1 MRIGII
7 TMVSDNYGNR
17 LQNYALQNILSELGN
32 SVETLNNPWFPNYNV
47 YLEWLKFNIKKFLF
61 FITKRPE
68 RFQRRINFDQF
79 NHDNISFSRYWL
91 NKNNDRIAA
100 NKYFDMFI
108 CGSDQVWNSEAAEI
122 DGKYFADFADHDKRA
137 SYAASFGIEKIV
149 DDRREEFTRYLLGM
163 RHISV
168 REHSGKQIVEELIN
182 RRVSCHID
190 PTLLL
195 SGGQWDKIANQYRVA
210 NNKYIFCYFL
220 GKPTET
226 ILDKL
231 REYKK
236 KNNIDVLSIWNGN
249 DASHN
254 NVGPGEFL
262 ALIKGAEF
270 VLTDSFHG
278 TAFSVIYHKSFYTFS
293 RNGVRESMDTRV
305 VSLLELLGLADRFE
319 PKNWNLYDNL
329 IIDFHN
335 ADCILENER
344 KKAIEYL
351 AEITQQKA

>member
-1 MRIGII
+1 MI
-7 TMVSDNYGNR
+7 SDNYGNR
-17 LQNYALQNILSELGN
+17 LQNYALQNILSGLGN
-32 SVETLNNPWFPNYNV
+32 SVETLNNPWNKEYNV

-61 FITKRPE
+61 FILKRPE
-68 RFQRRINFDQF
+68 RFKRRINFEQF
-79 NHDNISFSRYWL
+79 NHDNIAFSKYWL
-91 NKNNDRIAA
+91 NKKKDRIAA
-100 NKYFDMFI
+100 NQYYDMFI
-108 CGSDQVWNSEAAEI
+108 CGSDQVWNSEAIEI
-122 DGKYFADFADHDKRA
+122 DGKYFADFADRDKRA

-149 DDRREEFTRYLLGM
+149 DNRKAEFTQYLLGM
-163 RHISV
+163 RYISV
-168 REHSGKQIVEELIN
+168 REYSGERIVEELIN
-182 RRVSCHID
+182 RKVSCHID

-195 SGGQWDKIANQYRVA
+195 SSSQWDKIANQYKVT

-226 ILDKL
+226 VLNKL
-231 REYKK
+231 GEYKK
-236 KNNIDVLSIWNGN
+236 ETNIDVLSIWNGN

-278 TAFSVIYHKSFYTFS
+278 TAISISYHKSFYTFS

-305 VSLLELLGLADRFE
+305 VSLLELLDLVDRFE
-319 PKNWNLYDNL
+319 PENWDLHDGL
-329 IIDFHN
+329 KIDFHN
-335 ADCILENER
+335 ADCILEKER

-351 AEITQQKA
+351 AEITQ

>member
-1 MRIGII
+1 MINMRIGII

-32 SVETLNNPWFPNYNV
+32 SVETLNNPWNVSYNV
-47 YLEWLKFNIKKFLF
+47 YWEWLKFNIKKFLF

-68 RFQRRINFDQF
+68 RFQRRINFDRF
-79 NHDNISFSRYWL
+79 NHNNISFSRYWL
-91 NKNNDRIAA
+91 NKKNDRIAA
-100 NKYFDMFI
+100 NQYYDMFI

-122 DGKYFADFADHDKRA
+122 DGKYFADFADYDKRA

-149 DDRREEFTRYLLGM
+149 DDRREEFIRYLLGM
-163 RHISV
+163 RYTSV
-168 REHSGKQIVEELIN
+168 REHSGEQIVEELIN
-182 RRVSCHID
+182 RKVNCHID

-195 SGGQWDKIANQYRVA
+195 SSSQWDQIADQYKVS
-210 NNKYIFCYFL
+210 NHKYIFCYFL
-220 GKPTET
+220 GKPTEA
-226 ILDKL
+226 ILNKL

-236 KNNIDVLSIWNGN
+236 ETNIDVLSIWNGN

-262 ALIKGAEF
+262 ALIRGAEF

-278 TAFSVIYHKSFYTFS
+278 TAISIIYHKSFYTFS

-319 PKNWNLYDNL
+319 PKSWNLYDNL
-329 IIDFHN
+329 EIDFHN
-335 ADCILENER
+335 ADCILESER

-351 AEITQQKA
+351 IEITQ

>member
-17 LQNYALQNILSELGN
+17 LQNYALQNVLSELGN
-32 SVETLNNPWFPNYNV
+32 SVDTLNNPWNINYNV

-68 RFQRRINFDQF
+68 RFKRRINFEKF
-79 NHDNISFSRYWL
+79 NHDNISFSKYWM
-91 NKNNDRIAA
+91 NKKKDRIAA
-100 NKYFDMFI
+100 NQYYDMFI

-122 DGKYFADFADHDKRA
+122 DGRYFADFADYDKRS

-149 DDRREEFTRYLLGM
+149 DDRKEEFTRYLLGM
-163 RHISV
+163 KHISV
-168 REHSGKQIVEELIN
+168 REHSGEHIVEELVN
-182 RRVSCHID
+182 RKVSCHID

-195 SGGQWDKIANQYRVA
+195 SSSQWDKIADQYKIA
-210 NNKYIFCYFL
+210 NHKYIFCYFL
-220 GKPTET
+220 GKPTEA
-226 ILDKL
+226 ILNRL
-231 REYKK
+231 REYEKET
-236 KNNIDVLSIWNGN
+236 NIEVLSIWRGN

-262 ALIKGAEF
+262 ALIKGADF

-278 TAFSVIYHKSFYTFS
+278 TAISIIYHKSFYTFS

-319 PKNWNLYDNL
+319 PTNWNLHDNSE
-329 IIDFHN
+329 IDFHD

-344 KKAIEYL
+344 KKATGYL
-351 AEITQQKA
+351 IEITK